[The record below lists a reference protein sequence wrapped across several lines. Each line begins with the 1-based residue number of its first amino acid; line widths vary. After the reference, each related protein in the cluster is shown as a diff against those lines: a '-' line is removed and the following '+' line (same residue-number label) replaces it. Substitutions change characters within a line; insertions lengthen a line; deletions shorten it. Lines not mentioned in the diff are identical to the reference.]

1 MNTIVEFDEN
11 NKWFVISEKEINNIK
26 YSYLIRVNDEE
37 NDFLDEYAVVKS
49 IFKNGDEY
57 MEIVRDNLDEIVP
70 ILVPESSE
78 YLDVSKLKNILKEMN
93 V

>member
-11 NKWFVISEKEINNIK
+11 NKWFVISEKEINNVK
-26 YSYLIRVNDEE
+26 YSYLIRVNNEE

-70 ILVPESSE
+70 ILLPESSE